1 MTTTVPP
8 ASTEPAALD
17 PAAAVAPD
25 RPPSLA
31 RKAVRVLVTLGGF
44 GVMGYLLYRVGWRD
58 LVAAFQRIGVA
69 PILLVLVTGWIENL
83 VDCEAL
89 RRAMLGR
96 VPLGWTIVASG
107 TGGLVNTLIPFEAGE
122 VVKATILR
130 QHSTHSRVVSGL
142 VIWNYVWK
150 LAKPLALAVGFGGSL
165 LLGHAF
171 AKHLQLPVAVGIALS
186 FTPYVA
192 LRILLHQRPAERLMR
207 LLSRLPRLSRRAASW
222 VAAGARL
229 DEEVRTFG
237 QHHRR
242 AYRQVFGLT
251 FVGRF
256 ISLPASMWLFDRL
269 GLPSDL
275 GSLLF
280 LVAIQSV
287 VDYATMVMPTRIGI
301 SEGSA
306 YLLYQFLGLDPTA
319 AIAMAIL
326 GRLRTVVVN
335 GPPAIITAVSM
346 RRQRRAAPAPSPDPS
361 VPSSGAPAPV
371 ADPQVPSPDPPV
383 PPPRPRGEG

>member
-17 PAAAVAPD
+17 PAPARAPD
-25 RPPSLA
+25 RPPSAA
-31 RKAVRVLVTLGGF
+31 RTAIRVLITASGF
-44 GVMGYLLYRVGWRD
+44 AVMGYLLYRVGWRD
-58 LVAAFQRIGVA
+58 LSAAFQRIGVA
-69 PILLVLVTGWIENL
+69 PILLVLATGWIENL

-107 TGGLVNTLIPFEAGE
+107 TGGLVNLLIPFEAGE

-150 LAKPLALAVGFGGSL
+150 VAKPLALAVGFGGSL

-171 AKHLQLPVAVGIALS
+171 DRKLQLPVAVGIALS

-207 LLSRLPRLSRRAASW
+207 LLSRLPRLSRRAAGW

-237 QHHRR
+237 QHHPR

-256 ISLPASMWLFDRL
+256 ISLPASVWMFDRL

-280 LVAIQSV
+280 IIAIQSV
-287 VDYATMVMPTRIGI
+287 LDYATMVMPTRVGI
-301 SEGSA
+301 SEGTA

-319 AIAMAIL
+319 AVAMAII
-326 GRLRTVVVN
+326 GRLRTAVVN

-346 RRQRRAAPAPSPDPS
+346 RRQKRAATTAQPPPPPDSAP
-361 VPSSGAPAPV
+361 VPS
-371 ADPQVPSPDPPV
+371 
-383 PPPRPRGEG
+383 PRPRGEG